1 MLTPV
6 GFWSYARQDD
16 NHSDGQLSELRA
28 VVGKAINL
36 HRGEEVRLFQ
46 DTEAIPIGAD
56 WEATI
61 ESTIAQTTF
70 FIPLITP
77 KFLKSEHCR
86 DVFRAFRRRMAAM
99 GRHDLIFPVHYVD
112 LDRIAP
118 AETVFDDELLAL
130 RRQQWI
136 DFRPLQYEDVKSSK
150 VRRWADTLAASVLS
164 AMSGAPSPQP
174 APARTPP
181 PASSPRQEPAKTY
194 AAASKER
201 VIGSTA
207 ASLPAA
213 AVRAIRRFAPL
224 SALLRA
230 LYRQSRFWANIR
242 TGAGRAGRRDARACR
257 RRHAF
262 HRALPRGRRRCSN
275 SRRVP
280 RRPPLARQTWLAAH
294 APAMI
299 AFRKAT
305 WRAKAALPFGLALT
319 VVRGRRATKALV
331 TST

>member
-1 MLTPV
+1 LLTPV

-28 VVGKAINL
+28 IVGKAINL
-36 HRGEEVRLFQ
+36 RRGEEVRLFQ

-70 FIPLITP
+70 FIPLVTP
-77 KFLKSEHCR
+77 RFLKSEHCR
-86 DVFRAFRRRMAAM
+86 DEFKAFRRRMAAM

-112 LDRIAP
+112 VDRIAP
-118 AETVFDDELLAL
+118 TETAFGDELLAL
-130 RRQQWI
+130 RRQQWL
-136 DFRPLQYEDVKSSK
+136 DFRPLQYEDIKSPK

-164 AMSGAPSPQP
+164 AMTGAPSPQP

-194 AAASKER
+194 AAASNER

-213 AVRAIRRFAPL
+213 AVRAIRRFSLLGLEFELNLNDIVVKTLLTSSAWFLLVLAPNNFDLNRVNFNYDFVYQYLGILLL
-224 SALLRA
+224 SSFVRITTFLSYILFLFLFYVLFRIFSMQFLLPDSGSMNQ
-230 LYRQSRFWANIR
+230 LLHGN
-242 TGAGRAGRRDARACR
+242 T
-257 RRHAF
+257 
-262 HRALPRGRRRCSN
+262 
-275 SRRVP
+275 
-280 RRPPLARQTWLAAH
+280 
-294 APAMI
+294 AM
-299 AFRKAT
+299 F
-305 WRAKAALPFGLALT
+305 
-319 VVRGRRATKALV
+319 
-331 TST
+331 